1 MTKSALIVF
10 VKNPVAGKV
19 KTRLAASIGAEKA
32 LEVYLQ
38 LSQRIYH
45 SVQHVDADC
54 FVYYAENEPQT
65 DLWDGFEKRVQVQGT
80 LGDRMKAAIGEVLKE
95 GYSEVILMGS
105 DIYGLTSDVI
115 TDGLEKLLNADV
127 VLGPAE
133 DGGYYLIGMS
143 RLISAPF
150 SLADWSQSEVLR
162 ETLNLLKAEGMEVSL
177 LETLRD
183 IDYESDLEGTD
194 LLF

>member
-1 MTKSALIVF
+1 
-10 VKNPVAGKV
+10 VAGKV

-32 LEVYLQ
+32 LDIYLQ
-38 LSQRIYH
+38 LSGRIRN

-54 FVYYAENEPQT
+54 FVYYTENAPQT
-65 DLWDGFEKRVQVQGT
+65 DLWDGFEKRVQSQGT
-80 LGDRMKAAIGEVLKE
+80 LGDRMKAAIGEVLEE

-105 DIYGLTSDVI
+105 DIYGLRADVI
-115 TDGLEKLLNADV
+115 TDGLKKLSNADV

-150 SLADWSQSEVLR
+150 SLQSWSHSNVLR
-162 ETLNLLKAEGMEVSL
+162 ETLDLLKAERTTVSL

-183 IDYESDLEGTD
+183 IDYETDLEGTD
-194 LLF
+194 LLG